1 MIDQSI
7 FTFWSQEGNKNIQ
20 PGNTPTLHEG
30 WDARLFLRELFSE
43 DEYGTVIDVG
53 CGYGRL
59 SEAFNPENY
68 LGLDFCQ
75 KNIAKAT
82 KEYPAYTFKYIDN
95 INYPISNT
103 KILFYVLLH
112 QTDEDI
118 ESIVKILCDSSKR
131 IVVAEVCGREWRRK
145 GNPPVFNRNVE
156 EYIKL
161 FADNGKDSLTIIN
174 KSYIPY
180 ANKYT
185 NRNTDVNI
193 LVFE

>member
-7 FTFWSQEGNKNIQ
+7 FAFWLNEGNKHIQ
-20 PGNTPTLHEG
+20 PGNTPVLHEG
-30 WDARLFLRELFSE
+30 WDARLFLRELFTE
-43 DEYGTVIDVG
+43 DEYGFVVDIG

-59 SEAFNPENY
+59 SKAFNPTNY
-68 LGLDFCQ
+68 MGLDFCE
-75 KNIAKAT
+75 KNITKAREDYP
-82 KEYPAYTFKYIDN
+82 EYKFHQIDSTL
-95 INYPISNT
+95 YPMSDT

-112 QTDEDI
+112 QSDEDI
-118 ESIVKILCDSSKR
+118 ESIVKLLCDSSKR

-180 ANKYT
+180 EEKYVD
-185 NRNTDVNI
+185 RNTDVNI
-193 LVFE
+193 MVFE